1 MSKLNYRNATFQ
13 DGASLMD
20 YATRWG
26 TEEDT
31 VSGAFC
37 RHCGTVI
44 EPHTWSDSIEIHNY
58 GTVEGLTLCSCTASD
73 PINHP

>member
-13 DGASLMD
+13 DGASMMD

-44 EPHTWSDSIEIHNY
+44 EPHT
-58 GTVEGLTLCSCTASD
+58 
-73 PINHP
+73 